1 MQSGRKPLLVS
12 VNAESCKHRGQH
24 VNMKESMDELKS
36 MILIGFWGFPRQQD
50 EIRNTLILTQ
60 EVQEKDFK
68 I

>member
-1 MQSGRKPLLVS
+1 
-12 VNAESCKHRGQH
+12 
-24 VNMKESMDELKS
+24 MKESMDELKS